1 MLIKQI
7 KAILKYLFL
16 ILLFG
21 ISQTIVAQEKTKITI
36 QFKEN
41 TIKEVLLKIEEK
53 TNFYFYFNEGWFD
66 DTTITK
72 SYVEVEIETLLKA
85 IFKDKLLNYYIL
97 DKKIILTKNNFIR
110 DDLPDNF
117 FDIESNKNET
127 ILSPILTKEFVNS
140 QNIKDSNLIRIGKED
155 SNLSSSNKIISGYIS
170 KSETNTHLEGVKV
183 YIKDTNIKTKTNK
196 KGFYKLHVPKGIYTI
211 VTEKFG
217 LQNNRKR
224 IIIYGNGTLNF
235 NVQEKAIAL
244 DEVSISST
252 KNDNIKKAAIG
263 VTRINIKEIKIVP
276 AIFGERDILKIATTM
291 PGIKTAGEAS
301 MGFNVRG
308 GKSDQ
313 NLIKLD
319 NAVIYNPSHFFGV
332 FSAINPYSTGKV
344 SIFKGSVPAEF
355 GGRLSSVIDI
365 STKELNTKKFSG
377 QGNVGPITAN
387 LVLEVPLKKD
397 KTTILA
403 GFRTTYSDWILK
415 RIDNESVKNSQ
426 ASFFDGILRFYSKI
440 NKKNTLKATV
450 YYSKDKFSISSD
462 SIYKYTNQLASI
474 AWYHKINKKNK
485 LELQLTNSTYEFNI
499 VNDGNLYKNF
509 DLNFSIN
516 ESQLKL
522 KIDYLLN
529 KKHKF
534 NYGISS
540 KLYHIKPGEI
550 IPLGNESIIESK
562 LIDREKALESAVF
575 IEDRI
580 KINEK
585 LQLNVGFR
593 YSYYAFLGKI
603 TQNKYQEGL
612 PFGDENI
619 IETVAYKNNEVVKT
633 YGSPEV
639 RASAS
644 YSFTPSFS
652 VKGGYNNS
660 TQFIHRLSSNTTA
673 SPIDTWKLS
682 NLNIKPQKS
691 YQFSLGIFKNLKEDA
706 YELSLEGYY
715 KKMKNII
722 DFKTGATLILND
734 NIEVEILNGEGKAY
748 GLEFLLRKTIGK
760 LNGWIGYSYSKSL
773 LKLDSEFL
781 TNRVNDGN
789 YFPSNYDKPHDL
801 SMVANYKLTKRY
813 SFSFNFFYQTG
824 RPVTYP
830 IGKFEFGGI
839 QHVLYSDRN
848 KFRIPDYYRFD
859 IGINIEGNHKIKK
872 LAHSF
877 WNISVYN
884 VLGRNN
890 PYSVF
895 FVNNKG
901 EIKAYQTSIFSVP
914 IPTITYNFKF

>member
-1 MLIKQI
+1 MLKKQI
-7 KAILKYLFL
+7 KNKLKYLFL
-16 ILLFG
+16 IILFT
-21 ISQTIVAQEKTKITI
+21 ISQTIVAQGKTKITI

-53 TNFYFYFNEGWFD
+53 TNFYFYFNETWFD
-66 DTTITK
+66 NTTITK
-72 SYVEVEIETLLKA
+72 SYVDVEIETLLKTV
-85 IFKDKLLNYYIL
+85 FKDKLLNYYIL
-97 DKKIILTKNNFIR
+97 DKKIIITKNNFVR
-110 DDLPDNF
+110 ENLPDKF

-127 ILSPILTKEFVNS
+127 ILSPILTKEFVNV
-140 QNIKDSNLIRIGKED
+140 KDAKLIRIGKED
-155 SNLSSSNKIISGYIS
+155 GNLSNSNKIISGYIS
-170 KSETNTHLEGVKV
+170 KSETNTRLEGVKV
-183 YIKDTNIKTKTNK
+183 FIKDTNIKTKTNK
-196 KGFYKLHVPKGIYTI
+196 KGFYKLHVSKGIYTI
-211 VTEKFG
+211 ETEKFG
-217 LQNNRKR
+217 LQNNYKR
-224 IIIYGNGTLNF
+224 VIIYGNGTLNF
-235 NVQEKAIAL
+235 KVQEKAVTL
-244 DEVSISST
+244 DEVSISSA

-263 VTRINIKEIKIVP
+263 VTKINIKEIKIVP

-365 STKELNTKKFSG
+365 STKEINNKKFSG

-397 KTTILA
+397 KTAILA

-426 ASFFDGILRFYSKI
+426 ASFFDGILRLDSKI
-440 NKKNTLKATV
+440 NKKNALKATV
-450 YYSKDKFSISSD
+450 YYSNDKFSISSD

-474 AWYHKINKKNK
+474 AWHHKIDKKNK
-485 LELQLTNSTYEFNI
+485 FEVQLTNSKYEFNI

-509 DLNFSIN
+509 DLNFTIN

-522 KIDYLLN
+522 KFDYLLN

-562 LIDREKALESAVF
+562 LIDKEKALESAVF

-580 KINEK
+580 KINER

-603 TQNKYQEGL
+603 TQNTYQEGL

-619 IETVAYKNNEVVKT
+619 VETVEYDTNEVVKT

-691 YQFSLGIFKNLKEDA
+691 YQFSLGIFKNLKEDT

-734 NIEVEILNGEGKAY
+734 NIEAEILNGEGKAY
-748 GLEFLLRKTIGK
+748 GIEFLLRKNKGK

-781 TNRVNDGN
+781 TNRVNNGN

-801 SMVANYKLTKRY
+801 SVVANYKLTKRY

-895 FVNNKG
+895 FVNNDGK
-901 EIKAYQTSIFSVP
+901 IKAYQTSIFSVP